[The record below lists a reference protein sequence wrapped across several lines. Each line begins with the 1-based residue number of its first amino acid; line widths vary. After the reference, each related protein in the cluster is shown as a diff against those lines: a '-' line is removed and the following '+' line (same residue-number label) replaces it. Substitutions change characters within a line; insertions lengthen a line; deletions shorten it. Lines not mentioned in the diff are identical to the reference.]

1 MHSISARGHPYGR
14 VLTVLVLALAFL
26 ATLGSGAAPASAQTG
41 CDCHAAVPPAGGAPA
56 AHAPLVA
63 SVTECTVCHVSWMGP
78 PHLRVERHLFLHLS
92 GRSAEAGYQLVGQ
105 VWAHSVR
112 YFPFLG
118 HRGIVVYLQQRLWG
132 ATEWTDLTQV
142 TTGRRGPAR
151 GAFTYTV
158 PSPTPWAAYR
168 AIARGHVASTSDGYG
183 LCMPK
188 TTTRPPKPTLTLS
201 LSGLTNGSVAPGQG
215 VTATGTAT
223 PKLLAG
229 EEVVVTVYRAMH
241 VALTPP
247 WVVARAGTVPISA
260 TGTFAWEFS
269 LTRRESYQVTAEI
282 GSTDNHT
289 AVRSSRYFT
298 VK

>member
-1 MHSISARGHPYGR
+1 MRRKI
-14 VLTVLVLALAFL
+14 VLTVLLCLVTALAI
-26 ATLGSGAAPASAQTG
+26 GAAPALAASG
-41 CDCHAAVPPAGGAPA
+41 CTCHTAVPPTGGAPA
-56 AHAPLVA
+56 AHAPLV
-63 SVTECTVCHVSWMGP
+63 VGVDCTVCHVSWTGP
-78 PHLRVERHLFLHLS
+78 PHPRVERHLDLRLS

-105 VWAHSVR
+105 LWAHSVR

-158 PSPTPWAAYR
+158 PSPTLWAAYR

-183 LCMPK
+183 LCMPT
-188 TTTRPPKPTLTLS
+188 TTTRPPTPTLSLS
-201 LSGLTNGSVAPGQG
+201 LSGLTNGSVTPGRE

-223 PKLLAG
+223 PDLLAG
-229 EEVVVTVYRAMH
+229 EEVVVTVYRKTH
-241 VALTPP
+241 IALTPP
-247 WVVARAGTVPISA
+247 WVVVRAGTVPVSA
-260 TGTFAWEFS
+260 TGAFAWEFS
-269 LTRRESYQVTAEI
+269 LTRRESYRVTAEI
-282 GSTDNHT
+282 GRTDDHT
-289 AVRSSRYFT
+289 AVISPSRYFN

>member
-1 MHSISARGHPYGR
+1 MRRKIA
-14 VLTVLVLALAFL
+14 LAMLLCLAIALAFGASPAL
-26 ATLGSGAAPASAQTG
+26 AASGCT
-41 CDCHAAVPPAGGAPA
+41 CHTAVPPTGGAPT

-63 SVTECTVCHVSWMGP
+63 SVTDCTTCHVGWTGP
-78 PHLRVERHLFLHLS
+78 PHPRVERHLDLHLS
-92 GRSAEAGYQLVGQ
+92 GRSAGAGYQLVGRL
-105 VWAHSVR
+105 WAHSVR

-168 AIARGHVASTSDGYG
+168 AIAPGHVASTSDAYG

-188 TTTRPPKPTLTLS
+188 TATRPPTPTLSLS
-201 LSGLTNGSVAPGQG
+201 LSGLTNGSITPGHE

-223 PKLLAG
+223 PNLLAG
-229 EEVVVTVYRAMH
+229 EEVTVTVLRPTH
-241 VALTPP
+241 IALTPP

-260 TGTFAWEFS
+260 TGTFVWEFS
-269 LTRRESYQVTAEI
+269 LTRHESYKVTAEI
-282 GSTDNHT
+282 ESTDDHT
-289 AVRSSRYFT
+289 AVRSTRYFA